1 MDKAITVYTL
11 IITVGAYIGSIFLN
25 KRVSSP
31 FTHPVFVST
40 SLIIFVL
47 ILSNVHYKDYEGTK
61 DMLSFFLGPATVGI
75 AVPLY
80 QNRSILF
87 RNIIPSFAGVIAGS
101 MVSITA
107 TVLMLK
113 GLHLSSELIRSMSLK
128 TITTPMAVEV
138 ASIIHGDTILTA
150 VFVVITGMLGAMTG
164 PWIMNKMGIHNPLSR
179 GLALGVQ
186 AHGIGTAQAA
196 LEGRLQAA
204 IAGVAMGVNGIF
216 VSIMV
221 PIIIPWIIK

>member
-1 MDKAITVYTL
+1 MDKAVTFYTL
-11 IITVGAYIGSIFLN
+11 IVTIGAYTGSLFLN

-40 SLIIFVL
+40 LVIIGVL
-47 ILSNVHYKDYEGTK
+47 VSSNVHYKEYEGTK
-61 DMLSFFLGPATVGI
+61 EMLGFFLGPATVGI

-80 QNRSILF
+80 QNRAILF
-87 RNIIPSFAGVIAGS
+87 RNIIPSIAGIMAGS
-101 MVSITA
+101 IVSITA
-107 TVLMLK
+107 TILMLK
-113 GLHLSSELIRSMSLK
+113 GLHLSSEVIRSLSLK

-138 ASIIHGDTILTA
+138 APIIHGNAILTA
-150 VFVVITGMLGAMTG
+150 IFVVVTGMLGAMTG
-164 PWIMNKMGIHNPLSR
+164 PWVMNKMGIYDPLSR

-204 IAGVAMGVNGIF
+204 IAGVAMGINGIF
-216 VSIMV
+216 VSV
-221 PIIIPWIIK
+221 LAPVIIPWITK